1 MDFAE
6 ARRRMVDGQ
15 VKPNRVTDPRIF
27 LAMQEVPRELFA
39 PEAMRARAL
48 SDEDLPLGNGRAL
61 AQPMTVAR
69 LLQLAAPRVGERVL
83 VPAAGTGYAAAL
95 LAHMGAQV
103 IALEQDPGLSGLGA
117 AAIAAAGLPPGSLRQ
132 EAGAATAGF
141 PAGGPYDLI
150 FLDGGVPAVPP
161 ALVEQLTEG
170 GRVVAI
176 RMAPGEP
183 GSAILGRRAGGGL
196 RIEEAFDLRGTAI
209 PAFAPKPGFVLA

>member
-27 LAMQEVPRELFA
+27 LAMQEIPRELFA
-39 PEAMRARAL
+39 PEALRVRSL
-48 SDEDLPLGNGRAL
+48 SDEDLPLGQGRAMM
-61 AQPMTVAR
+61 QPLSLSR

-83 VPAAGTGYAAAL
+83 VPAAGTGYAAAV

-103 IALEQDPGLSGLGA
+103 IAVEEDAGLAALGA
-117 AAIAAAGLPPGSLRQ
+117 AAIAASGLPPGSLRQ
-132 EAGAATAGF
+132 ESGAAAAGF

-150 FLDGGVPAVPP
+150 FLEGGVPAVPP
-161 ALVEQLTEG
+161 SLVEQLTEG
-170 GRVVAI
+170 GRVVTI
-176 RMAPGEP
+176 RMAPGET
-183 GSAILGRRAGGGL
+183 GSAIVGRRAGAAL

-209 PAFAPKPGFVLA
+209 PAFAPKLGFMLA

>member
-27 LAMQEVPRELFA
+27 LAMQEIPRELFV
-39 PEAMRARAL
+39 PEALRARAL
-48 SDEDLPLGNGRAL
+48 ADEDLQLGKGRAL
-61 AQPMTVAR
+61 MQPMTLAR
-69 LLQLAAPRVGERVL
+69 LLQLAAPRAGERVL
-83 VPAAGTGYAAAL
+83 VPSAGAGYAAAV

-103 IALEQDPGLSGLGA
+103 IAVEEDASLAESGR
-117 AAIAAAGLPPGSLRQ
+117 AAIAASRLPPGALRQ

-150 FLDGGVPAVPP
+150 FVEGGIPAVPDT
-161 ALVEQLTEG
+161 LIEQLTEG

-176 RMAPGEP
+176 RLAPGET
-183 GSAILGRRAGGGL
+183 GTAIVGRRAGAGL